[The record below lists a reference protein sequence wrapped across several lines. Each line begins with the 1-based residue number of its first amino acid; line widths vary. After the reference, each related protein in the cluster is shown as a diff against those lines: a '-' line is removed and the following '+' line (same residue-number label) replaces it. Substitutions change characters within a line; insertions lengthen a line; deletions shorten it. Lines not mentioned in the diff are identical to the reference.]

1 LSSISAGIEGSLP
14 EKTAARQHK
23 FLDETC
29 RQKNEKNYMSD
40 KIEPGALERSRV
52 SCDPERIEVLLE
64 LNGPTV
70 ADRPH
75 VGDLCFAFF
84 SLPVKPEVIV
94 AESHNFLAAV
104 ALKDLVRVKNEF
116 VKTRR

>member
-1 LSSISAGIEGSLP
+1 LQDVNRDFGATPPPKNFGKKLYV
-14 EKTAARQHK
+14 RQN
-23 FLDETC
+23 
-29 RQKNEKNYMSD
+29 RGA
-40 KIEPGALERSRV
+40 GALERSRV

-70 ADRPH
+70 ADRPD
-75 VGDLCFAFF
+75 VGDLCFALL

-94 AESHNFLAAV
+94 AESHDSLAAV
-104 ALKDLVRVKNEF
+104 ALKDFVRVKNEF

>member
-1 LSSISAGIEGSLP
+1 
-14 EKTAARQHK
+14 
-23 FLDETC
+23 
-29 RQKNEKNYMSD
+29 MSD
-40 KIEPGALERSRV
+40 KIANPRASDCSRV
-52 SCDPERIEVLLE
+52 ASNLERIEVLLE

-94 AESHNFLAAV
+94 TESHNSLAAV
-104 ALKDLVRVKNEF
+104 ALKDFVRVKDEF
-116 VKTRR
+116 VETRR